1 MGEREMERRRQ
12 LKAECEYV
20 QAAGSWWNYDAQMDE
35 YAGWRNPER
44 AYAIGS
50 LLSEL
55 ALQWYDLPERARKDL
70 LRAARGIL
78 GERHD
83 GKRGW
88 TNSVNP

>member
-1 MGEREMERRRQ
+1 MERARR

-20 QAAGSWWNYDAQMDE
+20 KAAGSWWNYEAHMDG
-35 YAGWRNPER
+35 YAGWRSPER
-44 AYAIGS
+44 AYAMGS
-50 LLSEL
+50 LLSAL
-55 ALQWYDLPERARKDL
+55 ALQWYDLPERARADL

-88 TNSVNP
+88 TNSVNPRRP